1 MQANDNLLEFFKNTS
16 FKFSNVI
23 FYDEIILEPL

>member
-1 MQANDNLLEFFKNTS
+1 MQANDNLLEFFKNTN